1 MKKSIVSSI
10 LCDVFVL
17 LWAVLAV
24 AASPPKVTPLKV
36 DNYVEIG
43 QGGFGDS
50 ANSYSWSV
58 YWFKGN
64 LYVGTNRHHLHSMY
78 EAMTYMPGAPVSPDM
93 MPDYLRPEQPP
104 STEWF
109 HPDWANAF
117 QGEIWRYNQQ
127 KQWERVHQ
135 SGVFPMSLPSPPY
148 PANNM
153 APVAYGYRAMAEF
166 NGYLYACGIG
176 TWMPPMNTNTIVRS
190 ASGEPGTWEN
200 VSGGIAGTTNIRAI
214 TTWSGKL
221 YVAAS
226 VTDTVTGKVGAVV
239 FASADPKNED
249 WTPVS
254 TAGFGTTDN
263 SEIYYMTVFNDH
275 LYASTVNLVTGFEVW
290 KTNGIPDMNGQYAWT
305 RVIRNGFGDT
315 WNQYGMTMAVFNDHL
330 YVGTAVGIGM
340 VMKKN
345 VDTGQDEVVG
355 TRAFEIIRLDK
366 DDNAELIAG
375 AEEASDPIEGG
386 PSPRV
391 PTSGMGAGFN
401 NPFNVYAWNMNVYK
415 SCLYVGTFDMSVFVL
430 GALEK
435 DPSLLPWFLEIYGA
449 DLSPEILAAIT
460 NGLTPENIEL
470 MMQYFAGGDLWKSCG
485 DEEWTPVTIN
495 GFGNRYNYG
504 IREVIPVQ
512 VNGKDAALSVGTANP
527 FTGKPNG
534 GCEVWLNGK
543 LPKY

>member
-1 MKKSIVSSI
+1 MKTMIQVAF
-10 LCDVFVL
+10 L
-17 LWAVLAV
+17 LAV
-24 AASPPKVTPLKV
+24 TALWVTSAPAKPSSTDPLPKVA
-36 DNYVEIG
+36 NFVEIG

-93 MPDYLRPEQPP
+93 MPDYLIPDPP
-104 STEWF
+104 VPATWF
-109 HPDWANAF
+109 TPDWAGTF

-135 SGVFPMSLPSPPY
+135 SGVMGPMPLPPPY
-148 PANNM
+148 PAGAM
-153 APVAYGYRAMAEF
+153 GFAPVAYGYRAMAEF

-176 TWMPPMNTNTIVRS
+176 TWMPPMNLNSILRS
-190 ASGEPGTWEN
+190 PSGDPGTWEN
-200 VSGGIAGTTNIRAI
+200 VSGIIAGTTNIRAI
-214 TTWSGKL
+214 TTWNGKL

-226 VTDTVTGKVGAVV
+226 VNGGAVV
-239 FASADPKNED
+239 FASTDPKTNG
-249 WTPVS
+249 WTQVS
-254 TAGFGTTDN
+254 TPGFGVADN
-263 SEIYYMTVFNDH
+263 SEIYYLTVFDNH

-290 KTNGIPDMNGQYAWT
+290 KTDGIADESGQYAWT

-315 WNQYGMTMAVFNDHL
+315 WNQYGMTMAVFGDHL

-345 VDTGQDEVVG
+345 AETGQDEVVG

-366 DDNAELIAG
+366 ADNAELIAG

-386 PSPRV
+386 PTPRV
-391 PTSGMGAGFN
+391 PASGMGAGFN
-401 NPFNVYAWNMNVYK
+401 NPFNVYAWNMNVYNN
-415 SCLYVGTFDMSVFVL
+415 CLHVGTFDMSVFVL

-435 DPSLLPWFLEIYGA
+435 DPSLLSWFLEIYGA
-449 DLSPEILAAIT
+449 DLPPELVAAIAS
-460 NGLTPENIEL
+460 GLTPENIEL
-470 MMQYFAGGDLWKSCG
+470 MMQYYAGGDLWQSCDG
-485 DEEWTPVTIN
+485 EEWTSVTIN
-495 GFGNRYNYG
+495 GFENRYNYG

-512 VNGKDAALSVGTANP
+512 SRGKDTALAIGTANP

-534 GCEVWLNGK
+534 GCEVWLGGK